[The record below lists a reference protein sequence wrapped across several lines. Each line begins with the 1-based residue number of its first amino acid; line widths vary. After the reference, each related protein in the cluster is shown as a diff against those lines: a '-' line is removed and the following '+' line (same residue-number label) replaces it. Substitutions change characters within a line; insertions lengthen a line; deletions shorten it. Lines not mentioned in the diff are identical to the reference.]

1 MAINAH
7 SMLNEKHRMATQSPM
22 SPPNPL
28 CLSANTLEEISR
40 HAQQTFPEECCGVIF
55 SNGAADHAQALNNIQ
70 NRLHDLD
77 PETYPRTARIAY
89 AMDPK
94 ELERA
99 IGQAQASGARLK
111 AFYHSHPNHD
121 AYFSDEDK
129 AFASPFGEPS
139 FPGAA
144 QIVVSI
150 YDGVVRRICA
160 FEWSESA
167 GDFVEVSVKKV

>member
-1 MAINAH
+1 
-7 SMLNEKHRMATQSPM
+7 M
-22 SPPNPL
+22 SQPNPL
-28 CLSANTLEEISR
+28 QLSAQTIEDISH
-40 HAQQTFPEECCGVIF
+40 HARQTFPEECCGVIF
-55 SNGAADHAQALNNIQ
+55 SNGATDRAQRLSNIQ
-70 NRLHDLD
+70 NKLHALD
-77 PETYPRTARIAY
+77 PLTYPRTAVIAY

-99 IGQAQASGARLK
+99 MGEAAGAKLK

-129 AFASPFGEPS
+129 AFACPFGEPN

-150 YDGVVRRICA
+150 YGGAVRRICA
-160 FEWSESA
+160 YAWSESA
-167 GDFVEVSVKKV
+167 NDFVEVAVNKV